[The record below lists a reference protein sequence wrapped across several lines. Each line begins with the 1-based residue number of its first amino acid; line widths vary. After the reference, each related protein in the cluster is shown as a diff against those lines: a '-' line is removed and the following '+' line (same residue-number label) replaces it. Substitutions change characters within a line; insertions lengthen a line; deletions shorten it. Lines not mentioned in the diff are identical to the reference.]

1 MVTCFDNGKQASF
14 KTDMTEKS
22 TPDTKVLS
30 LPLGVVLRRSPGV
43 TRWAKWSWKAV
54 AVIPGAGPAGWRVLR
69 EEEDGTT
76 EFHAATVP
84 LELHS
89 TEVASYRTSLM
100 MTPPSLFVVLD
111 TEVSTDNEHG
121 IDVHVVTASADIAGD
136 YTDSAEV
143 IVEPVAM
150 PEGLVGTIRDFCETH
165 YKDVEFKKR
174 RRDNAR
180 VDRVEDGIGDPR
192 IRQTADVFR
201 SPGSIKSGKS
211 S

>member
-1 MVTCFDNGKQASF
+1 MSAQNESVE
-14 KTDMTEKS
+14 KT
-22 TPDTKVLS
+22 LS

-69 EEEDGTT
+69 EVDGTT
-76 EFHAATVP
+76 DYHAATVT
-84 LELHS
+84 LDLHA

-100 MTPPSLFVVLD
+100 MNPPSVFVVLD
-111 TEVSTDNEHG
+111 TEGSTDNEHG

-150 PEGLVGTIRDFCETH
+150 PEGLIVTIRDFCEAH
-165 YKDVEFKKR
+165 FKDVAFKKR
-174 RRDNAR
+174 RRDKTR
-180 VDRVEDGIGDPR
+180 VDRVEDGIGDAR

-201 SPGSIKSGKS
+201 SPASIKSSKPT
-211 S
+211 